1 MLFKADIFLIE
12 KFHAFYS
19 HIFLYNYWNWK
30 HLFKKKLSWIRKYIY
45 LSNKRVYQMLQVHF
59 HLFSTNFERMFIV
72 KKLMKQT
79 ANIRKTSDPIV
90 FYFQENKYNM
100 NYYTTKC
107 NITKLS
113 I

>member
-1 MLFKADIFLIE
+1 MLSTRRTFSIIIKIGNIYL
-12 KFHAFYS
+12 
-19 HIFLYNYWNWK
+19 
-30 HLFKKKLSWIRKYIY
+30 KKKPLWIRKYIY
-45 LSNKRVYQMLQVHF
+45 LSNKSVYQKLQVHF

-72 KKLMKQT
+72 KDPIKQT
-79 ANIRKTSDPIV
+79 LNIRKTSDPIV

-107 NITKLS
+107 NITKLR